1 MKRITGGVTGNRRKT
16 LLPQKVERRW
26 YEMKQTG
33 IYYMWDQRVEDFISA
48 ASVSLIKCQNI
59 QML

>member
-1 MKRITGGVTGNRRKT
+1 MKSWDETYNWELLATEEKT

-33 IYYMWDQRVEDFISA
+33 MLLYVESE
-48 ASVSLIKCQNI
+48 S
-59 QML
+59 